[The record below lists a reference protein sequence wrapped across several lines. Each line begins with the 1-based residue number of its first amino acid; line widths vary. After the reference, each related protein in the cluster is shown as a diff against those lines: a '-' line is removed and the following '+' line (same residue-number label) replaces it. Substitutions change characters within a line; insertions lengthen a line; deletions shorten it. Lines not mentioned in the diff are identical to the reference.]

1 MKYSEAVKSSPASV
15 ELQDTV
21 NLKFEALLQS
31 VNEKFGSLLQSVN
44 EKFEKQTAIF
54 AEMLHK
60 TIESIMQNMYKIIVQ
75 SLETTTSPTRKKKLP
90 KNLDLSTSL
99 PMQWDAGGKNV
110 QDI

>member
-1 MKYSEAVKSSPASV
+1 MKYSEAVKSSPAST

-31 VNEKFGSLLQSVN
+31 VNEKLECLLKSVN

-54 AEMLHK
+54 ADMLHK

-75 SLETTTSPTRKKKLP
+75 SPNTNTSPSRKKKLP
-90 KNLDLSTSL
+90 LKLDLCSSL
-99 PMQWDAGGKNV
+99 PMQWDAGGQNAQNV
-110 QDI
+110 